1 MIHIKDPTEFRIKIQ
16 KVIASLMTTT
26 IYSVNIEK
34 GILNYTIR
42 VCSENYIVKKWENS
56 YFVQIYIDRFRTI
69 YRNLQ
74 NTSFRER
81 VETGEYTPMQIS
93 HMTHQEFLPEKWKQ
107 LIEFKKIKDE
117 TLYAPHNGNTDMF
130 VCRKCKSNNCSYYQL
145 QTRSADEPMTTFVTC
160 VSCGNRWKC

>member
-1 MIHIKDPTEFRIKIQ
+1 MLQIKDPTSFRSNVQ
-16 KVIASLMTTT
+16 KAIASLMTTPLQ
-26 IYSVNIEK
+26 SVNLEK
-34 GILNYTIR
+34 GIFNYTIR
-42 VCSENYIVKKWENS
+42 DCAEKYIVKKWENP

-74 NTSFRER
+74 IKSLRDR
-81 VETGEYTPMQIS
+81 VETGDYTPVQIS
-93 HMTHQEFLPEKWKQ
+93 HMNHQEFLPEQWKR

-117 TLYAPHNGNTDMF
+117 TLYAPQNGNTDMF